1 MHTALELRYLIEC
14 EHRCWAN
21 YQNQTIVA
29 NPIALDGCEQMR
41 TQRYASINGMF
52 SELNNLGRQLAE
64 GKR

>member
-1 MHTALELRYLIEC
+1 MRTPMLGQLPES
-14 EHRCWAN
+14 N
-21 YQNQTIVA
+21 NSVA